1 MNNGGLARL
10 RAFYA
15 MQNIDEKARLEALK
29 NPRAKGAT
37 DMVRAINRAQSTRA
51 TPPTAPPE
59 NEVVELIPEL
69 TAQDVTPWATQTSST
84 DITETDA
91 TFQQVQ
97 QEMSSEAAVIE
108 DAADRERALQSAPL
122 DRGVDDKKRKPKRKG
137 KSKNM
142 RVAADALMF
151 TQQAGRSSSTAAKSG
166 ARVSKT
172 RASFSSSAA
181 SNAITPA
188 ASAGEPPI
196 GDDQSREA
204 HSSEEGRDSNEEDWG
219 DVITRVMGSEQG
231 HGPSSTRRA
240 EVPLS
245 RASLPG
251 MVEDDQTGDTDG
263 GKSAGVSASTKKP
276 LSCPSLNPNLP
287 ESSQRADDDNHQ
299 NEGAGDTLSQD
310 CENSNNFELG
320 KKQSIMKKGQQNG
333 EDQQHGNNG
342 PTRLNGHGQNKQSKK
357 PKGPGDEY
365 GRFSLKRTATALAS
379 NFSKYAD
386 ASGHGELEDMS
397 YLQRWLL
404 YFKWL
409 WFGLMRKLSS
419 RKVASV
425 SQRHVAPILI
435 TPVKRLE
442 REAHKSSKRV
452 HFKLRRKTEAVM
464 FKPLHRTS
472 YLIQAWLMGMVVPL
486 IFDIFAFGIRVAFCD
501 MYLRQNLFIWHID
514 LFCDVWKLA
523 DMAVSL
529 VTVVPKHTYPRQ
541 VTSVVFFC
549 TLMCL
554 RLTNVFDCGR
564 RKRPAHCMRSPRS
577 ISNTSFCGTWGLC
590 SSTKSLA
597 SSF

>member
-1 MNNGGLARL
+1 MNHGGLARL
-10 RAFYA
+10 RAFYT

-59 NEVVELIPEL
+59 NEVVELNPEL

-84 DITETDA
+84 EIPEA
-91 TFQQVQ
+91 EAVAVQ
-97 QEMSSEAAVIE
+97 DLSSEAAVIQ
-108 DAADRERALQSAPL
+108 DAADRERTRQSAPL
-122 DRGVDDKKRKPKRKG
+122 ARAIDDKKRKPKRKG
-137 KSKNM
+137 QSKNM

-151 TQQAGRSSSTAAKSG
+151 TQQASRSSSTAAKGG

-181 SNAITPA
+181 SNAVTPA
-188 ASAGEPPI
+188 ASANEPLI
-196 GDDQSREA
+196 GDDQPREA
-204 HSSEEGRDSNEEDWG
+204 DSSGEGRESEDEDWG
-219 DVITRVMGSEQG
+219 DVLTRVMGSEQG

-240 EVPLS
+240 EAPLS
-245 RASLPG
+245 PASLPG

-263 GKSAGVSASTKKP
+263 GKSAGVSALNKKP
-276 LSCPSLNPNLP
+276 LDCPALNPNPP
-287 ESSQRADDDNHQ
+287 ESCQRADGDNHQ
-299 NEGAGDTLSQD
+299 NESAVDTLSQD
-310 CENSNNFELG
+310 YENSNNLKLG
-320 KKQSIMKKGQQNG
+320 KEKGILKDQQNG
-333 EDQQHGNNG
+333 EGQQHGDSNG
-342 PTRLNGHGQNKQSKK
+342 PTRLNGYGENQQRKK
-357 PKGPGDEY
+357 PKGPGHQN
-365 GRFSLKRTATALAS
+365 GRFSLIRTATALAS
-379 NFSKYAD
+379 NFSKFAD
-386 ASGHGELEDMS
+386 TTGNGELEDMS
-397 YLQRWLL
+397 YLQRWFL

-541 VTSVVFFC
+541 VTSVVFLC

-554 RLTNVFDCGR
+554 RLTNASFDCGR
-564 RKRPAHCMRSPRS
+564 RKRPAHCVRSPRS
-577 ISNTSFCGTWGLC
+577 ISNTSFCGTWGQC